1 MGAEFRGMGFEF
13 GVEGFECR
21 VQFLCVLG
29 LRLWFIGCKENL
41 NLEALL
47 QADSHLLHRP
57 ACR

>member
-1 MGAEFRGMGFEF
+1 MGFEF

-21 VQFLCVLG
+21 VHFLCVLG